1 MKVPRISL
9 EQWAAFKAVVDEGSF
24 ALAAEALNKSQ
35 SSISYAVSRLNE
47 QMPKPVLQ
55 QEGRRAVLTEE
66 GRVMYRRASQL
77 LKHAEETEDF
87 ARQQAE
93 GQEAEVTVAL
103 DALLDVRR
111 ILPALEAV
119 STHYPFTRVRIL
131 ETSLS
136 GTQEALLHKQADIV
150 IGSQLPVGF
159 LGTPVRQVRM
169 IPVAHPDHPLFH
181 RDVAAMKIRCQEAG
195 AQPNPL
201 ADPPTDPDGINDW
214 ELQVYRQ
221 IVLRDSGQKRQQ
233 DVGWLGSEQR
243 WTVSHFSTSLKI
255 LRSGLAF
262 AFLPFDWVEDD
273 LRAGRLRQLP
283 LAIGGERLIELYLVL
298 ASKEAA
304 GPVTQRLAAEL
315 VSCLRNWQD
324 QT

>member
-1 MKVPRISL
+1 MKIPRISL

-24 ALAAEALNKSQ
+24 ALAADALNKSQ
-35 SSISYAVSRLNE
+35 SSISYAISRLND
-47 QMPKPVLQ
+47 QLPRPVLR

-77 LKHAEETEDF
+77 LQHAEETEDF
-87 ARQQAE
+87 ARQQAQ

-136 GTQEALLHKQADIV
+136 GTQEALLQKQADIV

-181 RDVAAMKIRCQEAG
+181 RDVSAIKIRCQEAG
-195 AQPNPL
+195 AQPDPL
-201 ADPPTDPDGINDW
+201 ADPDGIHDR

-233 DVGWLGSEQR
+233 DAGWLGSEQR

-262 AFLPFDWVEDD
+262 AFVPYDWVEDD
-273 LRAGRLRQLP
+273 LKAGRLRQLP

-304 GPVTQRLAAEL
+304 GPVTRRLAAEL
-315 VSCLRNWQD
+315 ASCLQNWQA
-324 QT
+324 QP

>member
-1 MKVPRISL
+1 MKIPRISL

-35 SSISYAVSRLNE
+35 SSVSYAVARLNE
-47 QMPKPVLQ
+47 QMPKPVLR
-55 QEGRRAVLTEE
+55 QEGRRSVLTDE

-87 ARQQAE
+87 ARQQAQ

-111 ILPALEAV
+111 IIPALEAV
-119 STHYPFTRVRIL
+119 SAGYPFTRVRIL

-136 GTQEALLHKQADIV
+136 GTQEALLQKQADIV

-169 IPVAHPDHPLFH
+169 IPVAHPSHPLFH
-181 RDVAAMKIRCQEAG
+181 RDIAALQTQCIEAG
-195 AQPNPL
+195 AQPDPL
-201 ADPPTDPDGINDW
+201 ADPEAINDW
-214 ELQVYRQ
+214 ELRAYRQ

-233 DVGWLGSEQR
+233 DAGWLGSEQR

-255 LRSGLAF
+255 LLSGLAF
-262 AFLPFDWVEDD
+262 AFVPFDWVEED
-273 LRAGRLRQLP
+273 LREGHLQQLP
-283 LAIGGERLIELYLVL
+283 LAVGGERLIELYLVL

-304 GPVTQRLAAEL
+304 GPVTQKLAVEL
-315 VSCLRNWQD
+315 VSCLKNWQG
-324 QT
+324 

>member
-47 QMPKPVLQ
+47 QLPKPVLQ

-77 LKHAEETEDF
+77 LEHAEETEDF
-87 ARQQAE
+87 ARQQAQ
-93 GQEAEVTVAL
+93 GQEAEVTIAL

-111 ILPALEAV
+111 ILPALDAV

-136 GTQEALLHKQADIV
+136 GTQEALLQKQADIV

-169 IPVAHPDHPLFH
+169 IPVASPDHPLFH
-181 RDVAAMKIRCQEAG
+181 RDAAAMKIRCQEAG
-195 AQPNPL
+195 AQPGAL
-201 ADPPTDPDGINDW
+201 ADPDGINDR
-214 ELQVYRQ
+214 ELQIHRQ

-262 AFLPFDWVEDD
+262 AFVPYDWVEDD
-273 LRAGRLRQLP
+273 LQAGRLRQLP

-304 GPVTQRLAAEL
+304 GPVTQKLAAEL
-315 VSCLRNWQD
+315 VSCLRNWQA